1 MHLRHALLA
10 TTLAAALIGPQAAAQ
25 PLRWSAPVPQTAT
38 SRIFAPLVLNGTK
51 EAEALARA
59 GYVQEEY
66 FINGKGAIYSEKEDG
81 SLALRQGD
89 VPYATRVILIRPR
102 DPKRFNGIV
111 HLALSHPNLAGTQWG
126 RIDSLVLR
134 SGAVYALAINGS
146 DAPSRKAST
155 PATPIATTDLPQWFD
170 ARRYAGFNIPKDD
183 GIRWDIIGQ
192 VASALRDPAK
202 GSPLAGW
209 KVRRV
214 YGSGWS
220 FLGSQWRSWIN
231 FGFHD
236 RYRRADG
243 SPVIDGYLI
252 GISAGAVDAGHVP
265 LNSTDPVKDRHQQ
278 KLKMID
284 APVIEL
290 TSEMEAITNI
300 YPLREQ
306 TDAAKGGYRI
316 YELGGVSHGDS
327 GVTGQVRPSTWQLL
341 ERRHGGVEPVPVC
354 SVEDSDSPMRD
365 VAQAALVNIDRW
377 VSTGVPAPRAE
388 RMQVTGKD
396 YARDAFG
403 NPIGGV
409 RVAQL
414 DVPLVRYAE
423 PPASM
428 CGGKIPRRNLKRLPV
443 DPALIARTYPGG
455 RAEYLAKFD
464 ARVDALVA
472 GHWLLAPD
480 AAAQKREARRFADQA
495 FGPGRGTKPETAEGT
510 LPSGAKWAAQVP
522 ANWNGTLLVWG
533 RGYSA
538 KLGAPELA
546 PANAK
551 ALLLEKGYAL
561 LASDYGAA
569 GWSLAEAAPAQA
581 QAIAAFAQTYGKPKR
596 TIAWGNSMGGLVTTA
611 LAEAGKPAVD
621 GAIAFCPSI
630 GGAVGMMNMALD
642 GAYAFRTLTAD
653 NGLQL
658 TGIADDMANGQKAQ
672 AAVQAALTTPQG
684 RARLALAGVLGGIP
698 GWTRRDHS
706 RPADGD
712 VEAQV
717 DEIGAAFTMGIFL
730 PRADQEKRADGVFSW
745 NTGVDYTAQLA
756 QSGRRGF
763 VEALYAKAGL
773 DLKADLARLAAGAR
787 VSAKPAAVQYMMAH
801 YTPTAKPSVPLLS
814 VQAMGD
820 GATSPSLQR
829 AYGEAANP
837 GMFSAMWLAQA
848 GHCGFSG
855 EVLVASLRQ
864 MEKRL
869 DSGVWDNPATGFVAH
884 TPAPMLRPCI
894 RGRNCR

>member
-1 MHLRHALLA
+1 MHLRHALFA
-10 TTLAAALIGPQAAAQ
+10 TAMMAAPAAAQ
-25 PLRWSAPVPQTAT
+25 PLHWSAPVPQTA
-38 SRIFAPLVLNGTK
+38 SSQIFAPLVLNGTK

-66 FINGKGAIYSEKEDG
+66 FINGKGAIYTEKEDG
-81 SLALRQGD
+81 SLAVRQGD
-89 VPYATRVILIRPR
+89 VSYATRIILIRPR
-102 DPKRFNGIV
+102 DSKRFNGIV
-111 HLALSHPNLAGTQWG
+111 HLAFQHPNLAGTQWG

-134 SGAVYALAINGS
+134 SGAVYAMAINGS

-170 ARRYAGFNIPKDD
+170 AKRYAGFNIPKDD

-192 VASALRDPAK
+192 VAAALRDPAK

-236 RYRRADG
+236 RYRRPDG

-278 KLKMID
+278 KLRMID

-300 YPLREQ
+300 HPLREQ

-341 ERRHGGVEPVPVC
+341 ARRHAGVEPVPVC

-377 VSTGVPAPRAE
+377 VSTGTPAPHAE
-388 RMQVTGKD
+388 RMQVAGKD

-414 DVPLVRYAE
+414 DVPLVRYGE
-423 PPASM
+423 PPASS

-443 DPALIARTYPGG
+443 DPALIAQTYPGG
-455 RAEYLAKFD
+455 RAEYLARFD

-480 AAAQKREARRFADQA
+480 AAAEKREARRFADQA
-495 FGPGRGTKPETAEGT
+495 FGPGRGAKPETAEGT
-510 LPSGAKWAAQVP
+510 LKSGAKWAAQVP
-522 ANWNGTLLVWG
+522 VNWNGTLLVWG

-538 KLGAPELA
+538 RLGAPELA

-569 GWSLAEAAPAQA
+569 GWSLAEAVPAQT
-581 QAIAAFAQTYGKPKR
+581 QAIAAFAQIYGRPKR

-611 LAEAGKPAVD
+611 LAEAAKPAVD

-642 GAYAFRTLTAD
+642 GAYAFRTLTSAD
-653 NGLQL
+653 GLQL
-658 TGIADDMANGQKAQ
+658 TGITDDMANGQKVEG
-672 AAVQAALTTPQG
+672 AVQTALTTPQG

-698 GWTRRDHS
+698 GWTRRDHP

-712 VEAQV
+712 MEAQV

-730 PRADQEKRADGVFSW
+730 PRADQEKRAGGVFSW

-756 QSGRRGF
+756 QSGRRAF
-763 VEALYAKAGL
+763 VETLYAKAGL
-773 DLKADLARLAAGAR
+773 DLKADLARLNAGVRVAAR
-787 VSAKPAAVQYMMAH
+787 PTAVNYMMAH
-801 YTPTAKPSVPLLS
+801 YTPTARPSVPLLS

-829 AYGEAANP
+829 AYGEATNP

>member
-1 MHLRHALLA
+1 MHLRHALFA
-10 TTLAAALIGPQAAAQ
+10 TAVMAAPAAAQ
-25 PLRWSAPVPQTAT
+25 PLHWSAPVPQTA
-38 SRIFAPLVLNGTK
+38 SSQIFAPLVLKGTK
-51 EAEALARA
+51 EADALARA

-66 FINGKGAIYSEKEDG
+66 FISGKGAIYSEKDDG
-81 SLALRQGD
+81 SLAVRQGN

-102 DPKRFNGIV
+102 DPRRFNGIV
-111 HLALSHPNLAGTQWG
+111 HLALQHPNLAGTQWG

-134 SGAVYALAINGS
+134 SGAVYAMAINGS

-170 ARRYAGFNIPKDD
+170 AKRYAGFNIPKDD

-192 VASALRDPAK
+192 VASALHDPAK

-306 TDAAKGGYRI
+306 TDATKGGYRI

-327 GVTGQVRPSTWQLL
+327 GVSGQVRPSTWQLL
-341 ERRHGGVEPVPVC
+341 ARHHAGGEPVPVC
-354 SVEDSDSPMRD
+354 SVEDTDSPMRD

-377 VSTGVPAPRAE
+377 VSTGTPAPHAD
-388 RMQVTGKD
+388 RMQVAPEGKD

-414 DVPLVRYAE
+414 DVPLVHYAE

-455 RAEYLAKFD
+455 RADYLAKFD

-472 GHWLLAPD
+472 GHWLLPPD
-480 AAAQKREARRFADQA
+480 AVAEKREARRFADQA
-495 FGPGRGTKPETAEGT
+495 FGPGRGAKPETAEGT
-510 LPSGAKWAAQVP
+510 LKLGAKWAAQVP

-569 GWSLAEAAPAQA
+569 GWSLAEAVPAQT
-581 QAIAAFAQTYGKPKR
+581 QAIAAFTQTYGKPKR

-611 LAEAGKPAVD
+611 LAEQVKPSVD

-642 GAYAFRTLTAD
+642 GAYAFRTLAAGD
-653 NGLQL
+653 AGLQL
-658 TGIADDMANGQKAQ
+658 TGITDDMANGQKAEG
-672 AAVQAALTTPQG
+672 AVQTALTAPQG

-698 GWTRRDHS
+698 GWTRRDHP

-712 VEAQV
+712 IEAQV
-717 DEIGAAFTMGIFL
+717 DEIGAAFTMGTFL
-730 PRADQEKRADGVFSW
+730 PRADQEKRSGGVFSW

-756 QSGRRGF
+756 QSGRRAF

-773 DLKADLARLAAGAR
+773 DLKADLARLNAGGR
-787 VSAKPAAVQYMMAH
+787 VAAKPAAVNYMMAH

-829 AYGEAANP
+829 AYGDAANP
-837 GMFSAMWLAQA
+837 AMFDAMWLAQA

-869 DSGVWDNPATGFVAH
+869 DTGVWDNPATGFVAH

-894 RGRNCR
+894 RSRSCR